1 MEYKKYKLGE
11 FIDTISDTTPI
22 NKDKVI
28 LVNTS
33 DVENGYV
40 LNHNYVENK
49 NLKGQFKKR
58 FRRGDILYSEIRPKN
73 KRFAYIDF
81 DAEDYIAS
89 TKLMVLRNKGNI
101 DNEFLF
107 QLLKSDKIIS
117 YLQMLAESR
126 SGTFPQITFNELSN
140 VDVYIPE
147 VRIQK
152 KISGFLQ
159 KIDNKIELNNKIND
173 NLFEVLKQYITEH
186 YYINNDIQNSTI
198 NKIGKI
204 QGGYAFK
211 SKDLLDEVTNN
222 KIFKIKNIS
231 SSGVDIDNT
240 QCVYDE
246 VADKVDKKF
255 LLTRGDVII
264 AMTGAELGKT
274 GYLFG
279 KENSYFLNQRV
290 GVVRGNDI
298 FSSLYLNCVFLLEK
312 MQNTLNSKGYGSA
325 QPNISTSD
333 IENIEIPI
341 PDEIELKKFYEIA
354 NPIYNKMILNS
365 EQNQYLTK
373 LRDALL
379 PKLMNGEID
388 LDNIEI

>member
-222 KIFKIKNIS
+222 KIFKI
-231 SSGVDIDNT
+231 
-240 QCVYDE
+240 Q
-246 VADKVDKKF
+246 
-255 LLTRGDVII
+255 
-264 AMTGAELGKT
+264 
-274 GYLFG
+274 
-279 KENSYFLNQRV
+279 
-290 GVVRGNDI
+290 
-298 FSSLYLNCVFLLEK
+298 
-312 MQNTLNSKGYGSA
+312 
-325 QPNISTSD
+325 QPNH
-333 IENIEIPI
+333 
-341 PDEIELKKFYEIA
+341 
-354 NPIYNKMILNS
+354 
-365 EQNQYLTK
+365 
-373 LRDALL
+373 
-379 PKLMNGEID
+379 
-388 LDNIEI
+388 